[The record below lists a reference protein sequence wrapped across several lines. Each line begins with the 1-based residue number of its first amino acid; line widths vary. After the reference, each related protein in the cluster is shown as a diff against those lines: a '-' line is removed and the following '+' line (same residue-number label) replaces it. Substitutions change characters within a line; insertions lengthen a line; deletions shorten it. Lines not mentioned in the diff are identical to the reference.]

1 MAEIEKIEASYLEPD
16 FIFGKKHDY
25 KLSRE
30 GKCKAGFVILEL
42 EMDGGVIR
50 SCNLSGDYFTLKDG
64 LCEKL
69 DALLRGAEDNK
80 EALRER
86 LGGLDLSEYVRD
98 LWLDDLL
105 DALYPGQADAH
116 YPRKTDAL
124 YPGQAD
130 ALPARL
136 TPSIPPG
143 HKHTDNN

>member
-1 MAEIEKIEASYLEPD
+1 MLADHSLGVNINDKVIQRDKITEPLV
-16 FIFGKKHDY
+16 FIK
-25 KLSRE
+25 
-30 GKCKAGFVILEL
+30 LEL

-50 SCNLSGDYFTLKDG
+50 SCMLSGDYFTLKDG

-105 DALYPGQADAH
+105 DALYP
-116 YPRKTDAL
+116 
-124 YPGQAD
+124 
-130 ALPARL
+130 AR
-136 TPSIPPG
+136 T
-143 HKHTDNN
+143 